1 MRAALLVL
9 MAAAAL
15 AACSSG
21 PGAVRGPDGSVGP
34 GPTAFEQA
42 QIARA
47 QEQVK
52 DGQLADAAWTWES
65 LTVLR
70 PDNSGY
76 RDSLAATRQLID
88 AGVTEKLD
96 KARAA
101 HKRGDL
107 EGATTQYL
115 GALALQPDNDAAA
128 DALRALEKERNQ
140 KSYLGKP
147 ARVTLRKAAPPVAA
161 KPAPK
166 AKDSAQTAEKANAGG
181 AGGSGNATAASSK
194 DGGSGAGGDRNELE
208 HIAMLAAQGE
218 LDEPIRLL
226 EKRAPQDR
234 NDPSA
239 RRLLADLYVRKAE
252 KISTI
257 DKSGAVMLLQKCL
270 RVDPKNAR
278 ATALMRQLI
287 DESAAKAS
295 PAPASPGAGT
305 SPAAASAKSK
315 AERK

>member
-9 MAAAAL
+9 MAAAVL
-15 AACSSG
+15 AACGSG
-21 PGAVRGPDGSVGP
+21 PGAVRGGDGAAGP

-42 QIARA
+42 QLARA

-70 PDNSGY
+70 PDNTAY

-88 AGVTEKLD
+88 AGVAEKLD

-107 EGATTQYL
+107 DGAATQYL
-115 GALALQPDNDAAA
+115 GALALQPDNDVAA

-140 KSYLGKP
+140 KNYLGKP

-166 AKDSAQTAEKANAGG
+166 AKDSAPTGEKSTASAT
-181 AGGSGNATAASSK
+181 GGSPTASSK
-194 DGGSGAGGDRNELE
+194 DSGPTAGGDRNELE

-287 DESAAKAS
+287 DESAAKTSA
-295 PAPASPGAGT
+295 PAPA
-305 SPAAASAKSK
+305 AAARSK
-315 AERK
+315 VDKK

>member
-1 MRAALLVL
+1 MRAALAVL
-9 MAAAAL
+9 LAAAAL

-21 PGAVRGPDGSVGP
+21 PSGTLRGGEGVAGAPPS
-34 GPTAFEQA
+34 AFEQA
-42 QIARA
+42 QVARA
-47 QEQVK
+47 QDQVK
-52 DGQLADAAWTWES
+52 EGQLAEAAWTWEA

-70 PDNSGY
+70 PDNAGY

-88 AGVTEKLD
+88 SGVAERLE

-101 HKRGDL
+101 QKRGDL
-107 EGATTQYL
+107 EGASASYL
-115 GALALQPDNDAAA
+115 GVLALQPDNEAAA
-128 DALRALEKERNQ
+128 DALRGIEKERNQ

-147 ARVTLRKAAPPVAA
+147 TRLTLRKAPPPVAA
-161 KPAPK
+161 KPATGAK
-166 AKDSAQTAEKANAGG
+166 AQAAGAAGKDTAQAAAPAG
-181 AGGSGNATAASSK
+181 S
-194 DGGSGAGGDRNELE
+194 DRNELE

-218 LDEPIRLL
+218 LAEPIRLL
-226 EKRAPQDR
+226 ERRAPQDR

-239 RRLLADLYVRKAE
+239 KRLLADLYVRKAE

-287 DESAAKAS
+287 DESAAKA
-295 PAPASPGAGT
+295 
-305 SPAAASAKSK
+305 PAAGPAATAKNK
-315 AERK
+315 FEKR

>member
-1 MRAALLVL
+1 MRAALAVL
-9 MAAAAL
+9 LAAAAL

-21 PGAVRGPDGSVGP
+21 PSGALRGGEGVAGSP
-34 GPTAFEQA
+34 PTAFEQA
-42 QIARA
+42 QVSRA

-52 DGQLADAAWTWES
+52 DGQLAEAAWTWEA

-70 PDNSGY
+70 PDNAGY

-88 AGVTEKLD
+88 SGVSERVE

-101 HKRGDL
+101 QERGDL
-107 EGATTQYL
+107 DGASTAYP
-115 GALALQPDNDAAA
+115 GVLALEPDNEAAA
-128 DALRALEKERNQ
+128 DALRGLEKERNQ

-147 ARVTLRKAAPPVAA
+147 TRLTLRKASPPVAA
-161 KPAPK
+161 KPAAK
-166 AKDSAQTAEKANAGG
+166 AQAAGASGKDAAPA
-181 AGGSGNATAASSK
+181 AAS
-194 DGGSGAGGDRNELE
+194 AGPDRNELE

-226 EKRAPQDR
+226 ERRAPQDR

-239 RRLLADLYVRKAE
+239 KRLLADLYVRKAE

-287 DESAAKAS
+287 DEPPAKA
-295 PAPASPGAGT
+295 
-305 SPAAASAKSK
+305 PAAAGPAAAAKNK
-315 AERK
+315 VDRR

>member
-1 MRAALLVL
+1 P
-9 MAAAAL
+9 
-15 AACSSG
+15 SG
-21 PGAVRGPDGSVGP
+21 TLRGGEGVAGAPPS
-34 GPTAFEQA
+34 AFEQA
-42 QIARA
+42 QVARA
-47 QEQVK
+47 QDQVK
-52 DGQLADAAWTWES
+52 EGQLAEAAWTWEA

-70 PDNSGY
+70 PDNAGY

-88 AGVTEKLD
+88 SGVAERLE

-101 HKRGDL
+101 QKRGDL
-107 EGATTQYL
+107 EGASASYL
-115 GALALQPDNDAAA
+115 GVLALQPDNEAAA
-128 DALRALEKERNQ
+128 DALRGIEKERNQ

-147 ARVTLRKAAPPVAA
+147 TRLTLRKAPPPVAA
-161 KPAPK
+161 KPATGAK
-166 AKDSAQTAEKANAGG
+166 AQAAGAAGKDTAQAAAPAG
-181 AGGSGNATAASSK
+181 S
-194 DGGSGAGGDRNELE
+194 DRNELE

-226 EKRAPQDR
+226 ERRAPQDR

-239 RRLLADLYVRKAE
+239 KRLLADLYVRKAE

-287 DESAAKAS
+287 DESAAKA
-295 PAPASPGAGT
+295 
-305 SPAAASAKSK
+305 PAAGPAATAKNK
-315 AERK
+315 VEKR

>member
-1 MRAALLVL
+1 MRAALAVL
-9 MAAAAL
+9 LAAAAL

-21 PGAVRGPDGSVGP
+21 PSGALRGGEGVAGSP
-34 GPTAFEQA
+34 PTAFEQA
-42 QIARA
+42 QVSRA

-52 DGQLADAAWTWES
+52 DGQLAEAAWTWEA

-70 PDNSGY
+70 PDNTGY

-88 AGVTEKLD
+88 SGVSERLE

-101 HKRGDL
+101 QKRGDL
-107 EGATTQYL
+107 DGASTAYL
-115 GALALQPDNDAAA
+115 GVLALQPDNEAAA
-128 DALRALEKERNQ
+128 DALRGLEKERNQ

-147 ARVTLRKAAPPVAA
+147 TRLTLRKAGPPVAA
-161 KPAPK
+161 KPAAK
-166 AKDSAQTAEKANAGG
+166 AQAAGASGKDAAPA
-181 AGGSGNATAASSK
+181 AAS
-194 DGGSGAGGDRNELE
+194 AGPDRNELE

-226 EKRAPQDR
+226 ERRAPQDR

-239 RRLLADLYVRKAE
+239 KRLLADLYVRKAE

-287 DESAAKAS
+287 DESAAKA
-295 PAPASPGAGT
+295 
-305 SPAAASAKSK
+305 PAAAGPAGAAKNK
-315 AERK
+315 VDKR